1 MDIIESVDRLFQ
13 GDEATQRED
22 RRNFLNQLH
31 VNYSRAL
38 ASRNRLMIGI
48 GVVWFIGYAISGGL
62 ITEGEIISFKV
73 ENLDRTLIFI
83 GPIIG
88 VMSYVLMSTINLM
101 HLLKSAIL
109 RSYKHLLPVAYEL
122 DLDLLTVDFD
132 FAHVETIFE
141 DQAQKLNTA
150 LSNVVKVLL
159 TLSSALVPLI
169 AILQIG
175 AAMAMRDTP
184 HAALGAAASTLF
196 GALFWLRGMSL
207 VITDFKRDPP
217 SERWSPT
224 ARAKSA

>member
-1 MDIIESVDRLFQ
+1 MDINESVDRLFE
-13 GDEATQRED
+13 DDDAVQRED

-62 ITEGEIISFKV
+62 ITEGEIVSFKV

-83 GPIIG
+83 GPLIG

-101 HLLKSAIL
+101 HLLKSAII

-122 DLDLLTVDFD
+122 DLDLLTVEFD
-132 FAHVETIFE
+132 FTHGEVIFE
-141 DQAQKLNTA
+141 DQTQKLNTA
-150 LSNVVKVLL
+150 LSNVLKVLL
-159 TLSSALVPLI
+159 TLSVALVPLI
-169 AILQIG
+169 AILQVG
-175 AAMAMRDTP
+175 GAMALRNVP
-184 HAALGAAASTLF
+184 HATVGAAASSLI
-196 GALFWLRGMSL
+196 GVLFWLRGMSL
-207 VITDFKRDPP
+207 ILTDFKRDVPAP
-217 SERWSPT
+217 A